1 MAEFRRLSKYLASPM
16 HGLLSPILEAFPDY
30 LNIIQHS
37 RCSCL
42 AAPSALRRAYAILL
56 LFFIGLSFPLARARA
71 EVDLTDVPLEALMQI
86 EVPKVYG
93 ASKVEQKTTQAPAS
107 VTVITADEIKKMGH
121 RTLAS
126 VLQTVQGFNVSYDRN
141 YAFLGS
147 RGVSL
152 GDNNSRILLLVD
164 GHRVNNNL
172 NDGALIDSAFILD
185 IDLVDRIEIIRG
197 PGSIMYGNNAFFGVI
212 NVITR
217 QGKQLNGAEVTT
229 EFGSFNT
236 SKARVTYGKELTNGL
251 EFLFSGTYYDSGG
264 NDRLYYKEFDTATQN
279 NGVAESMDDDTYYSG
294 FGSLGYRDF
303 SFQSAFVHREK
314 ANPTAQYTY
323 TTFNDPRL
331 RTTDERGYSAVK
343 YTHSFDD
350 IMDATARIYYDRST
364 YGIGYP
370 QSVYSG
376 SNLVYSAYSQ
386 EKDVGEWWGAELQLT
401 KKLWDRHLITL
412 GAEYRDDYR
421 QESRIYSDT
430 TTYTDTRTNRQSFGV
445 YGQGDV
451 AVFTNLHLVG
461 GVRYDQYGDFKPAV
475 NPRVALIY
483 NPFETATIKAIY
495 GTAFRAPNF
504 TELSDSRFQ
513 DIKPETITS
522 YELVYEQEIGKHFRS
537 SISGFYNQMD
547 DLIVFDSGSFTNFNA
562 NTRGMEIALESFW
575 PSGIWSR
582 ASYSLQ
588 QTRNSSV
595 GWDMPDSPNHMVK
608 LNLSVPIVKDKLF
621 AGVEFRY
628 DSERYS
634 LHNTTDSSGQPITV
648 LGEDAASYGIVNLTL
663 YSQNLVKNLEFS
675 ATIYNLL
682 DRKYSDPASRFHT
695 QDLIEQDGR
704 SFRLKATYRF

>member
-445 YGQGDV
+445 YGQ
-451 AVFTNLHLVG
+451 
-461 GVRYDQYGDFKPAV
+461 
-475 NPRVALIY
+475 
-483 NPFETATIKAIY
+483 
-495 GTAFRAPNF
+495 
-504 TELSDSRFQ
+504 
-513 DIKPETITS
+513 
-522 YELVYEQEIGKHFRS
+522 EIG
-537 SISGFYNQMD
+537 
-547 DLIVFDSGSFTNFNA
+547 
-562 NTRGMEIALESFW
+562 
-575 PSGIWSR
+575 R
-582 ASYSLQ
+582 ASC
-588 QTRNSSV
+588 R
-595 GWDMPDSPNHMVK
+595 
-608 LNLSVPIVKDKLF
+608 
-621 AGVEFRY
+621 
-628 DSERYS
+628 ER
-634 LHNTTDSSGQPITV
+634 V
-648 LGEDAASYGIVNLTL
+648 
-663 YSQNLVKNLEFS
+663 
-675 ATIYNLL
+675 
-682 DRKYSDPASRFHT
+682 
-695 QDLIEQDGR
+695 
-704 SFRLKATYRF
+704 